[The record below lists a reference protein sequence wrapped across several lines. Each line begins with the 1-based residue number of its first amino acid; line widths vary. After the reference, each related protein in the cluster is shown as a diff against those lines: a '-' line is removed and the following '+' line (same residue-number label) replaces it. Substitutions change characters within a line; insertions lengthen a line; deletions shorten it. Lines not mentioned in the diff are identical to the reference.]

1 LAGQQLSVLFSS
13 RTRQGLR
20 FTCELDSGRRRITL
34 PQEWPDRGPE
44 LSSYRLGV
52 EGLAA
57 ARVVVD
63 AVAARRTTRS
73 KDSA

>member
-1 LAGQQLSVLFSS
+1 MPVLFSA

-20 FTCELDSGRRRITL
+20 FTCELDGGKRRITL
-34 PQEWPDRGPE
+34 PQEWTDRGPE
-44 LSSYRLGV
+44 ASPSRLGV

-63 AVAARRTTRS
+63 AVAARRTTRAE
-73 KDSA
+73 DPA